1 MDQGTVINLINR
13 INSGDTA
20 SAEAEIE
27 SLRAANPDA
36 LVTSLFAVVGDPAS
50 ATPVIQAALLI
61 LKSAVIPKSWSIGF
75 EDFVGPALS
84 PDVKSSA
91 RAQLLG
97 LLGFPKSKVRSV
109 AALLVSSIAAVEFP
123 DEWPELLGSMLSLI
137 ENGNEHQVYGA
148 LAAVKELVS
157 DTLSEVEFIKVGQA
171 ILSTIY
177 KVAASPQLG
186 DNKYS
191 PHAAAI
197 AIEVFRQCIDFFL
210 IAEDTKSPLVDTVAA
225 PIIDQWSPLFVH
237 YVGYQS
243 DQNAANNQES
253 QISAAGDLDLKL
265 ESLKTFKALLSA
277 LPRLAHKH
285 VPGLFQAT
293 LTNLFHTLP
302 AYERYHI
309 NNDSGEEPPIGHGD
323 DGNVF
328 IHPNLTIDNLVL
340 EELDFID
347 MAVELRDVIIKVSSI
362 LRDFVTMLVRLA
374 QIPNDQENTWEDDM
388 DEFVLEESELAVG
401 RLVRTQV
408 ADILVICG
416 KSRQFSLLPILWD
429 NAYTLT
435 QEFSHSWKIKES
447 CLFLFSRVIAE
458 GTTDTTALPG
468 ESLEQFVQFAS
479 ECQQD
484 QNPLLRSRAILAA
497 ASVTRSLSSRIDR
510 DKVKVPLFEATL
522 NAALSDPNDTV
533 RISGVIAIPKYC
545 NELPQE
551 YFEAKETA
559 LYQAIYLMSE
569 KAQDDTPAILA
580 EVLVAIIERDI
591 SRAARNTDVVKL
603 VYKLVAKD
611 PTNVMLTNEVQDI
624 MAEIAE
630 TATDEGI
637 YNEFI
642 QHAIEP
648 LVSSIM
654 SINDWEYSPELVLS
668 LNILSVLVDKAPFP
682 MPEEIVTTFFEPLY
696 EITMNSSDNQV
707 LQAVSEILSYFTQHA
722 PEQIKNWTS
731 KKEGR
736 NGIELL
742 ILAVAR
748 LLDPA
753 WTDSASVNTGM
764 LILAIV
770 QNFGALLGDLLP
782 QILDATVKRLATA
795 KNPALI
801 ENFILVFSKL
811 VGNSAADVVNILA
824 KIEIDQDG
832 VKTNG
837 LEVVLKKWLSN
848 FDVLRGYDEI
858 KENVISLGQLY
869 QLNDSRITSIIVE
882 GDPLP
887 VAPNVIMTR
896 SRAKQQGENFT
907 RIPASAKIVKL
918 FLRELIVGQAAASEA
933 LRSAAA
939 ANMSADSL
947 GGGDDW
953 EDLDGP
959 APASLG
965 PGMLPLDELLKYAGE
980 DGVSDE
986 NGEGA
991 HKSATWAGSD
1001 NSTQRMIA
1009 DWIRNVVSS
1018 NIGNFSETV
1027 LPHLSGE
1034 EREFLSKLME
1044 HHKA

>member
-1 MDQGTVINLINR
+1 MDQSTVLHFINR
-13 INSGDTA
+13 ITSGDTA
-20 SAEAEIE
+20 SAESEIE
-27 SLRAANPDA
+27 LLRSANPDA
-36 LVTSLFAVVGDPAS
+36 LVTSLLAVIMDPAS

-84 PDVKSSA
+84 ADVKTSA
-91 RAQLLG
+91 RRQLVE

-123 DEWPELLGSMLSLI
+123 DEWPELLSSLLYLV

-148 LAAVKELVS
+148 LSAVKELVS
-157 DTLSEVEFIKVGQA
+157 DTLSEIEFIKVGQA
-171 ILSTIY
+171 VLSTMY
-177 KVAASPQLG
+177 NVAASPQLG
-186 DNKYS
+186 SGKYS
-191 PHAAAI
+191 PHAASI

-210 IAEDTKSPLVDTVAA
+210 IAEDTKSPLVDTVAS

-243 DQNAANNQES
+243 QQNAT
-253 QISAAGDLDLKL
+253 ISDGGHISTAGDLDLKL

-285 VPGLFQAT
+285 VPALFQTT
-293 LTNLFHTLP
+293 LTNLFYTLP
-302 AYERYHI
+302 AYEQYHI
-309 NNDSGEEPPIGHGD
+309 NNESGEEPPINTGD
-323 DGNVF
+323 DDNVF

-340 EELDFID
+340 EELDFLD

-362 LRDFVTMLVRLA
+362 LRDFVTMLVRFA
-374 QIPNDQENTWEDDM
+374 QIPNDQENTWENDM

-429 NAYTLT
+429 NAYSLV
-435 QEFSHSWKIKES
+435 QEFTNNWKIKES
-447 CLFLFSRVIAE
+447 CLFLFSRVLVE
-458 GTTDTTALPG
+458 GTTDTAALPG
-468 ESLEQFVQFAS
+468 ESIEQFVQLAS
-479 ECQQD
+479 ECQQGE
-484 QNPLLRSRAILAA
+484 NPLLRSRAFLAA
-497 ASVTRSLSSRIDR
+497 ASVTRSLSNRIDCN
-510 DKVKVPLFEATL
+510 KVKVPLFETTV

-533 RISGVIAIPKYC
+533 RISCVMSIPKYC
-545 NELPQE
+545 NDLPQE
-551 YFEAKETA
+551 YFETKETT

-580 EVLVAIIERDI
+580 EVLVAIIERDL
-591 SRAARNTDVVKL
+591 SRAARNVDLVKL
-603 VYKLVAKD
+603 IYKLVSKD

-624 MAEIAE
+624 MAEISE
-630 TATDEGI
+630 TATEEGI
-637 YNEFI
+637 YHEFI

-682 MPEEIVTTFFEPLY
+682 MPEEILTTFFEPLY

-722 PEQIKNWTS
+722 PEQIKNWVS

-736 NGIELL
+736 NGVELL
-742 ILAVAR
+742 IMAVGR
-748 LLDPA
+748 LLDPT
-753 WTDSASVNTGM
+753 WTDSASVNTGL

-770 QNFGALLGDLLP
+770 QNFGGLLGDLLP
-782 QILDATVKRLATA
+782 QILDATVKRLASA

-811 VGNSAADVVNILA
+811 VGTSATDVVNILS
-824 KIEIDQDG
+824 KIEIEQDG
-832 VKTNG
+832 IKTNG
-837 LEVVLKKWLSN
+837 LDIVLKKWLSN

-869 QLNDSRITSIIVE
+869 QLNDSRITSVVVE

-918 FLRELIVGQAAASEA
+918 FLRELIVGQAAAAEA

-939 ANMSADSL
+939 ANSSVDSL
-947 GGGDDW
+947 VGGDDW
-953 EDLDGP
+953 EDVE
-959 APASLG
+959 APPSVSLG

-980 DGVSDE
+980 DGINDGIDQTGGSR
-986 NGEGA
+986 
-991 HKSATWAGSD
+991 KSAAWAGSD
-1001 NSTQRMIA
+1001 NSTQHMIA
-1009 DWIRNVVSS
+1009 DWIRNVVGS

-1027 LPHLSGE
+1027 LPHLSDE
-1034 EREFLSKLME
+1034 ERDFVSKLME
-1044 HHKA
+1044 QQ